1 MGVDPSGIHI
11 GVVYIALNP
20 ATNCYYVYRVT
31 LEERKPTREHVE
43 AALKSVIGE
52 NVVLWT
58 GGSGSEVQNRA
69 DWAEY
74 GLPLREPNIDS
85 VESGLDRIIEL
96 IKPRRLRIFKAAA
109 RLLIDEIGIYARE
122 TDDRGQ
128 PTEKIKDKETFHL
141 IDALRYDVIG
151 ITGSVPAQYL
161 VG

>member
-1 MGVDPSGIHI
+1 M
-11 GVVYIALNP
+11 
-20 ATNCYYVYRVT
+20 
-31 LEERKPTREHVE
+31 
-43 AALKSVIGE
+43 
-52 NVVLWT
+52 WT

-69 DWAEY
+69 DWQEY
-74 GLPLREPNIDS
+74 GVPLREPTIDS

-96 IKPRRLRIFKAAA
+96 LKSKRMFMFKKAA
-109 RLLIDEIGIYARE
+109 RLLVDEVGIYARE

-141 IDALRYDVIG
+141 IDALRYDVVG